1 MIWLNSHVN
10 AQDPVARVLL
20 PERLWFS
27 EASIPLTC
35 GFDQPD
41 VISPKLTWSNQQ
53 LLVEISL
60 SQWTQDLLAE
70 KYVTQFQVRF
80 QGDEG
85 DIFYSDPS
93 PVSALSHVNRQSPV
107 TFFVSI
113 LSLPFRGN
121 CHYTASLRVGE
132 DGLWS
137 NWSDW
142 GSGMSTSLPQI
153 WSKDKLITATKPM
166 NCKVKLDWLQLCC
179 DLGAIPV
186 ECTVTMRAINEMNTD
201 QDNHHDYERL
211 IAMTSCTAQSPQMAL
226 GPFRDRLEVAING
239 FDPGATYQFILHARP
254 HLPVLGRSSTA
265 ETLLKMEFQEVA
277 RSEVFQWPS
286 QLSEEWSCMVN
297 WSLPVPRSV
306 VSG

>member
-1 MIWLNSHVN
+1 MAFGPTGVIGDLACPPASHRFGPRISWLQRQNPWIV
-10 AQDPVARVLL
+10 R
-20 PERLWFS
+20 
-27 EASIPLTC
+27 
-35 GFDQPD
+35 
-41 VISPKLTWSNQQ
+41 WSW
-53 LLVEISL
+53 I
-60 SQWTQDLLAE
+60 
-70 KYVTQFQVRF
+70 
-80 QGDEG
+80 
-85 DIFYSDPS
+85 
-93 PVSALSHVNRQSPV
+93 
-107 TFFVSI
+107 
-113 LSLPFRGN
+113 
-121 CHYTASLRVGE
+121 
-132 DGLWS
+132 
-137 NWSDW
+137 
-142 GSGMSTSLPQI
+142 
-153 WSKDKLITATKPM
+153 
-166 NCKVKLDWLQLCC
+166 WLQLCC

-211 IAMTSCTAQSPQMAL
+211 IAMTSCTAQSPQKMALGPL

-254 HLPVLGRSSTA
+254 HLPVLGRSSRSSTA